1 MEYTVD
7 SLVSLISRIHS
18 NAAEFTNRRL
28 SDKKIVSSHG
38 FILYLLSVN
47 GSMTMGEIAQSINR
61 DRSTTTV
68 LVRRLK
74 EDGFV
79 KEEVS
84 KKDGRAKNISLTA
97 KGKKM
102 NSLTATISSEL
113 LSVCYKNFSQN
124 EKEQLLSLL
133 LKFNEN
139 IEGELKP

>member
-28 SDKKIVSSHG
+28 SDKNIVSSHG

-47 GSMTMGEIAQSINR
+47 GSMTMGEIARSINR

-74 EDGFV
+74 EDGLV
-79 KEEVS
+79 KEDAS
-84 KKDGRAKNISLTA
+84 KTDGRSKNISLTA

-102 NSLTATISSEL
+102 NSRTASISSDL
-113 LSVCYKNFSQN
+113 LSVCYKNFSAA

-139 IEGELKP
+139 IEGELNP

>member
-1 MEYTVD
+1 
-7 SLVSLISRIHS
+7 
-18 NAAEFTNRRL
+18 
-28 SDKKIVSSHG
+28 
-38 FILYLLSVN
+38 
-47 GSMTMGEIAQSINR
+47 MGEIARSINR

-74 EDGFV
+74 EDGLV
-79 KEEVS
+79 KEDAS
-84 KKDGRAKNISLTA
+84 KTDGRSKNISLTA

-102 NSLTATISSEL
+102 NSRTASISSDL
-113 LSVCYKNFSQN
+113 LSVCYKNFSAA